1 MFEERSIT
9 VIGASGSDSSPSVGA
24 EARRGERRLLLI
36 SYHFPPSRE
45 VGARRWQQ
53 LSKFASEWDW
63 TVDVVTLD
71 PANIAAPDWA
81 ALEELPAGVR
91 VYSVAERTLPLD
103 RLEQHVA
110 GLRRRMQARRRAD
123 SGVGLVAGGTLRRG
137 PETVDPQHLKWPFH
151 SPRDALRA
159 FRVWRDDARYSAWS
173 RRAARLAQ
181 RLVEGCDYRAVIT
194 SGPPHLVHEVGWRL
208 KRRTGLPFVMDMRD
222 PWSLTPRLPEHLA
235 SPLWFQVARRRERRV
250 VQSAALIVTNTEP
263 SRLAMQAAYPAA
275 RGRIIAILNGY
286 DDEPIPRSQHGPC
299 FVIAYAGSIY
309 LDRDPRPLLRAAARV
324 IRGCGLAPDQLRLE
338 FMGEDATY
346 GGTTLEQ
353 LADKE
358 GIKGFIHVHGAR
370 PRAEAMQFLA
380 RGTMLV
386 SLPLFSRSGEIDATI
401 PAKIFDYVRF
411 DAWLLALAERG
422 SATELLLRGTG
433 ADVVSPHDIEGIAA
447 AVAARYSAYASGA
460 RPARPRLP
468 DRFSRRA
475 QAQSLFD
482 EIERRLSMAPQ
493 ASPR

>member
-1 MFEERSIT
+1 MFEGRSIT

-53 LSKFASEWDW
+53 LSKFASEWNW

-91 VYSVAERTLPLD
+91 AYSVAARTLPLD
-103 RLEQHVA
+103 RPEQHVP
-110 GLRRRMQARRRAD
+110 
-123 SGVGLVAGGTLRRG
+123 G
-137 PETVDPQHLKWPFH
+137 P
-151 SPRDALRA
+151 R
-159 FRVWRDDARYSAWS
+159 
-173 RRAARLAQ
+173 
-181 RLVEGCDYRAVIT
+181 
-194 SGPPHLVHEVGWRL
+194 
-208 KRRTGLPFVMDMRD
+208 
-222 PWSLTPRLPEHLA
+222 SLTPRLPEHLA

-286 DDEPIPRSQHGPC
+286 DDEAIPRSQHGPC

-370 PRAEAMQFLA
+370 PRAEAMQF
-380 RGTMLV
+380 
-386 SLPLFSRSGEIDATI
+386 
-401 PAKIFDYVRF
+401 
-411 DAWLLALAERG
+411 
-422 SATELLLRGTG
+422 
-433 ADVVSPHDIEGIAA
+433 
-447 AVAARYSAYASGA
+447 
-460 RPARPRLP
+460 
-468 DRFSRRA
+468 
-475 QAQSLFD
+475 
-482 EIERRLSMAPQ
+482 
-493 ASPR
+493 